1 MVHSKNKTEWC
12 KEAMMAENFGYKA
25 GEGVKAFQM
34 DGYYVWDCSVIQS
47 GGKYDMFS
55 SRWMK

>member
-1 MVHSKNKTEWC
+1 
-12 KEAMMAENFGYKA
+12 MAENFGYKA

-47 GGKYDMFS
+47 GGKYHMFS
-55 SRWMK
+55 SRWKK